1 MYFFIAS
8 DNKSYTSKGKC
19 PGYYKYETFLI
30 LVYDC
35 RLYIIWKESQ
45 LYLNFLLNQVNNIT
59 FKVAFGFKLCK
70 STSKV
75 LAQ

>member
-35 RLYIIWKESQ
+35 LLYIIWKES
-45 LYLNFLLNQVNNIT
+45 
-59 FKVAFGFKLCK
+59 
-70 STSKV
+70 
-75 LAQ
+75 